1 MKTLHFAKRADQ
13 RGVALLVALI
23 ILVIVSLLGVT
34 AMKTS
39 MFSAKIATGSQVDA
53 MAFEGAES
61 AVNASF
67 EQLAAAGSAGL
78 QPLLSGAT
86 LNRCLTAAQGLV
98 DRACTGSDR
107 SDSRGLVQ
115 AGSRARQN
123 GIEPVGGGQV
133 SYTGNA
139 SVSVDFRIEILGQS
153 EIDDFHVDNNH
164 MQEALKRGPVS
175 PSELQNIVNLE
186 QPNQGETP

>member
-1 MKTLHFAKRADQ
+1 MKVLHSPGRTSQ
-13 RGVALLVALI
+13 SGVALLVALM

-67 EQLAAAGSAGL
+67 GQLAAAGSSGL
-78 QPLLSGAT
+78 QPLLNGAT
-86 LNRCLTAAQGLV
+86 LNRCLTAAQGLL
-98 DRACTGSDR
+98 DRGCAGSDR
-107 SDSRGLVQ
+107 SDSRGLVR
-115 AGSRARQN
+115 AGSRLRLN
-123 GIEPVGGGQV
+123 GMEPISGEAVGF
-133 SYTGNA
+133 TGNS
-139 SVSVDFRIEILGQS
+139 SVKVDFRIEILGQS

-164 MQEALKRGPVS
+164 LQEALKRGPVAS
-175 PSELQNIVNLE
+175 SDLQNLVNSG
-186 QPNQGETP
+186 QTNPGETP